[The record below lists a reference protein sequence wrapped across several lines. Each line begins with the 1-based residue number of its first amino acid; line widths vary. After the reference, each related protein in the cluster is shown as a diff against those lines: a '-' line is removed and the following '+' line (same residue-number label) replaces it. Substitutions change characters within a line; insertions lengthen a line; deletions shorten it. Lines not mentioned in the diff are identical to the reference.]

1 MKRRGLPPP
10 SLIQRY
16 LSSSTTAP
24 AQRHAN
30 ANANAN
36 ANAMLPTPVQQ
47 GQIRRANSWHRILWR

>member
-1 MKRRGLPPP
+1 MKRSGLPPP
-10 SLIQRY
+10 SPFLIQRHR
-16 LSSSTTAP
+16 SRTPSR
-24 AQRHAN
+24 Q